1 MVPAYLIYIRK
12 SEVLAVSWLS
22 LIVVLDVF
30 NSQQFMNLSAVL
42 LFGMVCIP
50 YLILERKTIFRLNSI
65 GWFATYFLLLT
76 MLGIYH
82 GFFFPWADPTGERGF
97 KDQAQMRTILHLGR
111 TFCEWSVILYL
122 AIQIR
127 KNTAQI
133 LGVFLRVAFAGG
145 LILCGGA
152 FLEEVFSFDFYHFFT
167 GGREYLNP
175 ERVRGFAYEP
185 RGLSQNLA
193 QVMLI
198 LPFVPMKQWKY
209 LAVPLF
215 IYFGIY
221 KTYSFSGVAVFG
233 LGFAVLLIAYGP
245 LLLKSVNISRY
256 KIALGSL
263 AVALMLV
270 GSVAALPKA
279 PRQYMLERLQIISS
293 NGIAEKLEV
302 FDAAAINFL
311 NHNPKYYWLGTGPG
325 LIYLPAGDYILKR
338 DQPIWNNRFE
348 ALPHMGLVLILSN
361 AGLLGLCIF
370 VTGIVLAYR
379 RNRLVSKSFM
389 ALALCL
395 VAIYFLQMK
404 YLSILGFAILIAART
419 ADDEGVQPTG

>member
-1 MVPAYLIYIRK
+1 
-12 SEVLAVSWLS
+12 
-22 LIVVLDVF
+22 
-30 NSQQFMNLSAVL
+30 LSAVL
-42 LFGMVCIP
+42 LFGMICIP
-50 YLILERKTIFRLNSI
+50 YLIHERKTIFQLNSI
-65 GWFATYFLLLT
+65 SWFATYFLLL
-76 MLGIYH
+76 MLLGIYH
-82 GFFFPWADPTGERGF
+82 GFLFPWADPTGQRTY

-111 TFCEWSVILYL
+111 TFCEWSAILYL

-133 LGVFLRVAFAGG
+133 LEAFLRVAFASG

-152 FLEEVFSFDFYHFFT
+152 FLEEAFSFDFYHFFT

-193 QVMLI
+193 QLVLL
-198 LPFVPMKQWKY
+198 LPFLPMNQLKY

-233 LGFAVLLIAYGP
+233 LGFLVLLIVYGP
-245 LLLKSVNISRY
+245 ILLKSVKASRY
-256 KIALGSL
+256 KIALGSV

-270 GSVAALPKA
+270 GSFAALPKG

-302 FDAAAINFL
+302 FDAAGINFL
-311 NHNPKYYWLGTGPG
+311 NHNPKYYLLGTGPG

-338 DQPIWNNRFE
+338 DQPIWHNRFE
-348 ALPHMGLVLILSN
+348 ALPHMGLVLILCNS
-361 AGLLGLCIF
+361 GCLGLFIF
-370 VTGIVLAYR
+370 LTGTILAYR
-379 RNRLVSKSFM
+379 RNKLLPRPYL

-404 YLSILGFAILIAART
+404 YLSILGFAMLIAGCD
-419 ADDEGVQPTG
+419 ADNEGVQPRG